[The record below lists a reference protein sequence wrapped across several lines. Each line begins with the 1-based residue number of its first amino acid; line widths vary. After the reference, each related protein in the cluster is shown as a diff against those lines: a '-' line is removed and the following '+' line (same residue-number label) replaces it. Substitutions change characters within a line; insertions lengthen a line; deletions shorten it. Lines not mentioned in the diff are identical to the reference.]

1 MFVIDSQLMSMVRK
15 ISVKILDKEYELK
28 AASENEEQL
37 IRVAADSVT
46 KLAKQFSRQ
55 FDGGDERDVLIFT
68 AFNVCLKNLTYREE
82 IKKLQ
87 KEAEE
92 LEKEVK
98 AYLEKID

>member
-28 AASENEEQL
+28 AENEEQL

-92 LEKEVK
+92 LEKEFK

>member
-1 MFVIDSQLMSMVRK
+1 MERMIR
-15 ISVKILDKEYELK
+15 VKILDKEYQLK
-28 AASENEEQL
+28 ATSENEEQL
-37 IRVAADSVT
+37 IRVAAESVT
-46 KLAKQFSRQ
+46 NLAKKFSQ
-55 FDGGDERDVLIFT
+55 SFEGGDDRDVLIFT

-92 LEKEVK
+92 LEKEFK

>member
-46 KLAKQFSRQ
+46 KLDKQFSRQ

-92 LEKEVK
+92 LEKEFK

>member
-1 MFVIDSQLMSMVRK
+1 M
-15 ISVKILDKEYELK
+15 
-28 AASENEEQL
+28 
-37 IRVAADSVT
+37 
-46 KLAKQFSRQ
+46 
-55 FDGGDERDVLIFT
+55 LIFT

-92 LEKEVK
+92 LEKEFK

>member
-55 FDGGDERDVLIFT
+55 FDGADERDVLIFT

-92 LEKEVK
+92 LEKEFK